1 MPHTPL
7 SSEARIAKLTKIRDG
22 SENYGEKDIL
32 WNYGQTASGSM
43 ELMPV
48 FKIPLEYLVYNQRNG
63 RILSRTLSHEANTSM
78 IDAQSE
84 SGNKLIQKFLYES
97 AESKNKKTEVGGN
110 YILQYQMTTIY
121 MVVN

>member
-7 SSEARIAKLTKIRDG
+7 SSEARIEKLSKIRDG

-63 RILSRTLSHEANTSM
+63 RILSRTLSHEANTSN
-78 IDAQSE
+78 D
-84 SGNKLIQKFLYES
+84 
-97 AESKNKKTEVGGN
+97 
-110 YILQYQMTTIY
+110 
-121 MVVN
+121 